1 MEEILKV
8 EGRVMSCG
16 QVEKTLKV
24 KSVVWPFVK
33 VSEDWRKEKKNASTA
48 QILISSDTVC
58 LMMSL

>member
-33 VSEDWRKEKKNASTA
+33 VSEDWRKEKKKCIYSTNID
-48 QILISSDTVC
+48 QL
-58 LMMSL
+58 